1 MTKMQVSLAY
11 DLINPRVL
19 KTIKLLV
26 INLLFL
32 KPTPFADHIVNTKIK
47 KYEGVIKMKSNK
59 RVCYPQFD
67 WAKGTI
73 NIRAE

>member
-1 MTKMQVSLAY
+1 MQVSQAY

-47 KYEGVIKMKSNK
+47 KYEGVM
-59 RVCYPQFD
+59 
-67 WAKGTI
+67 
-73 NIRAE
+73 